1 MTDQQREAIAHI
13 HTGHKIETPLEDYI
27 KTARPE
33 LGWPN
38 SLIIK
43 ASGMTI
49 GIEPDGYSHT

>member
-1 MTDQQREAIAHI
+1 MTDKQRDAIKQI
-13 HTGHKIETPLEDYI
+13 HAWHKIEIPLEDYI

-43 ASGMTI
+43 ASGMII
-49 GIEPDGYSHT
+49 GIEPDGYAHS